1 MLLDI
6 FILFFLKELS
16 TSEMLILLDWSLSF
30 IKLFATIGVFGV
42 PTYVIDFLFTS
53 ALAASLVFWHRPLLP
68 GLSVE
73 INELFKIIYDI

>member
-1 MLLDI
+1 LLDI
-6 FILFFLKELS
+6 FIFFFLKELS
-16 TSEMLILLDWSLSF
+16 TSEMLILLDCSFSL

-42 PTYVIDFLFTS
+42 QTYAIDFDFTS

-73 INELFKIIYDI
+73 TIELFKMIYDI